1 MSQILEGIVA
11 VSKNKLVLL
20 HRRHRNL
27 HQQDGPLSVH
37 HTCNLEAEIYHMYN
51 RLLNFVESL
60 DDEASAV

>member
-1 MSQILEGIVA
+1 MSQIQEGIV
-11 VSKNKLVLL
+11 VGSKNKLALL

-27 HQQDGPLSVH
+27 HKLDGPLSVQFAY
-37 HTCNLEAEIYHMYN
+37 NLEAEIYHMYN